1 MDMVKTTNKNNR
13 KTSLLQM
20 TLFRTFLFASSVPF
34 GYFILYDTPKGNV
47 PKGESVPFGTL
58 NNKGEEKNGK
68 NKIKII

>member
-1 MDMVKTTNKNNR
+1 
-13 KTSLLQM
+13 M

-47 PKGESVPFGTL
+47 PKGESVHFGTL
-58 NNKGEEKNGK
+58 NNKGAEKNGK